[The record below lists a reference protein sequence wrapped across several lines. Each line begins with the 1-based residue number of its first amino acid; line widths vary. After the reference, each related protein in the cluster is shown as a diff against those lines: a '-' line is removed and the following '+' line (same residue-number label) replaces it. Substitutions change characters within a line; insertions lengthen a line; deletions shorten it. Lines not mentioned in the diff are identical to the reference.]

1 MAKPALIEKALS
13 HFSRKEEAP
22 KVDPDLALLTNLA
35 GAPEFGPLVEHFRKI
50 RDRAMFA
57 EKDAFRKGNSVEAAY
72 YSGVH
77 QAQIDTVMWLLQY
90 SPHGEK
96 E

>member
-1 MAKPALIEKALS
+1 MARPALIDSALKA
-13 HFSRKEEAP
+13 FSRKETAP

-50 RDRAMFA
+50 RDRAMVKA
-57 EKDAFRKGNSVEAAY
+57 NVAFRKEKSLEAAFH
-72 YSGVH
+72 SGQH
-77 QAQIDTVMWLLQY
+77 QAHIDTVMWLLQY
-90 SPHGEK
+90 SPHNEK